1 MWQPAK
7 TTRGK
12 RELMEGTA
20 TGSARWAEFIRN
32 TAPGGSA
39 GRSGPPLHPGAF
51 DPRKLVLFPLG
62 QITMLRAL

>member
-1 MWQPAK
+1 
-7 TTRGK
+7 
-12 RELMEGTA
+12 MEGTV

-39 GRSGPPLHPGAF
+39 GRSGPPLHPGDF